1 MPFRLLSF
9 SHKLTSCYIAFI
21 EDFNYAG
28 NSSATYVKTANSLF
42 RMKASNEKECTKYA
56 DVPCQYTMLESEEYL
71 NYKDKVVAFN
81 GSTLITDYR
90 QVFAAGR

>member
-1 MPFRLLSF
+1 
-9 SHKLTSCYIAFI
+9 
-21 EDFNYAG
+21 
-28 NSSATYVKTANSLF
+28 
-42 RMKASNEKECTKYA
+42 MKASNEKECTKFA

-81 GSTLITDYR
+81 GSTLITDYS